1 MRHYQP
7 HPFYQDTQR
16 AREQSIS
23 LAAAECNKS
32 PVDRERDAGVLLV
45 MPDPSEFPLLD
56 AIGGGTMSVQPDE
69 SGNVNTIASYNP
81 LGDHTAPVPTGKY
94 YPTNWENRKKAK
106 AQAQGH
112 VPAVAATSNLASA
125 LAAAASTPLS
135 EAETLRQT
143 PDAPE
148 SPPQQ
153 PVRST
158 RKDEPRSRLQQY
170 QREMVM
176 HASFAASTLVR
187 GKAAVVASQ
196 HSSTGSTSS
205 LDLVALARV
214 QLGKH
219 KPLSPR
225 LLPLGSPGPVTPM
238 DLENNNGADG
248 YLAARS
254 LGPDSDRETDEVA
267 KALWAEEQRRRR
279 DGGGSPL
286 NRVKM

>member
-32 PVDRERDAGVLLV
+32 PVDGQRDAGALLV

-69 SGNVNTIASYNP
+69 SGNGNTIASYNP

-112 VPAVAATSNLASA
+112 APTPAASSLASA

-135 EAETLRQT
+135 EAETPKQT
-143 PDAPE
+143 PDTPD
-148 SPPQQ
+148 SQ
-153 PVRST
+153 PSQPARST
-158 RKDEPRSRLQQY
+158 RKDEPRTRLQQY

-187 GKAAVVASQ
+187 GKASVAASQ
-196 HSSTGSTSS
+196 QSSTGSTSS

-219 KPLSPR
+219 KPISPR

-254 LGPDSDRETDEVA
+254 LGPDSDREADEVA
-267 KALWAEEQRRRR
+267 KALRAEERRRR